1 MSSSIKVNVFGKIML
16 AECKDGIWTLYID
29 SETSIK
35 RPIRDFV
42 VPSFLDEDELLTYL
56 DDMYHEHATATHP
69 NVFRIE

>member
-1 MSSSIKVNVFGKIML
+1 ML
-16 AECKDGIWTLYID
+16 AECKSGIWSLYID

-42 VPSFLDEDELLTYL
+42 VPPSLDEDELLTYL
-56 DDMYHEHATATHP
+56 DDMCHEHATATHP

>member
-1 MSSSIKVNVFGKIML
+1 MISPMKVNVFGKIML
-16 AECKDGIWTLYID
+16 AECKSGIWSLYID
-29 SETSIK
+29 SETSIR

-42 VPSFLDEDELLTYL
+42 VPPSLDEDKLLTYL

>member
-1 MSSSIKVNVFGKIML
+1 MISSMKVNVFGKIML
-16 AECKDGIWTLYID
+16 AECKSGIWSLYID
-29 SETSIK
+29 SETSIR

-42 VPSFLDEDELLTYL
+42 VPPSLDEDKLLTYL

>member
-1 MSSSIKVNVFGKIML
+1 ML
-16 AECKDGIWTLYID
+16 AECRDGIWTLYID

-42 VPSFLDEDELLTYL
+42 VPPSLDEDEFLTYL